1 MHHFLSILMSL
12 SCFEE
17 KCFFIKEGSQQQ
29 VKCSPLGKSKHSSI
43 PKVES
48 LVAIN
53 LDFILF
59 ITTNTFPGGGA
70 ERRSLQRLSPRPGA
84 RRVSWEDRT
93 RSPGGY
99 QSQLLRKFYFIITF
113 SIHWI
118 LFSFCLVGCIDRY
131 KYYKRAL
138 WIMWTI
144 VAICVI
150 VGLASWDTKCPSVDQ
165 NNHTIKYHH
174 NIHSLLR
181 LFARLSILCLCPSDS
196 AAAASTGASMTL
208 H

>member
-1 MHHFLSILMSL
+1 MYHFLSILMSL

-59 ITTNTFPGGGA
+59 ISINKFPGGGA
-70 ERRSLQRLSPRPGA
+70 ERRSLLRLSQRPGA

-113 SIHWI
+113 SIQQW
-118 LFSFCLVGCIDRY
+118 
-131 KYYKRAL
+131 YYFHFGWL
-138 WIMWTI
+138 
-144 VAICVI
+144 
-150 VGLASWDTKCPSVDQ
+150 
-165 NNHTIKYHH
+165 
-174 NIHSLLR
+174 
-181 LFARLSILCLCPSDS
+181 
-196 AAAASTGASMTL
+196 AASIQILQESFVDNVDNCGNLCDCRTGIMG